1 MRAIFN
7 NMVGE
12 LDIYTNEVVF
22 DGKRFKC
29 ICDAIDYYEKLH
41 KEEEIL
47 LRDLFNHT

>member
-22 DGKRFKC
+22 EGKRFKC
-29 ICDAIDYYEKLH
+29 IFDAIDYFEKLR
-41 KEEEIL
+41 KEEDIFFHFL
-47 LRDLFNHT
+47 LKEF